1 MDPLWNT
8 DFPMLLIE
16 PTIQECIDYDKYYQE
31 FKDNEQKLDS
41 IYIAK
46 KCGIKLWLISRE
58 YNFWNTWMLLEYFVR
73 GQSAYVPSGVLWR
86 FVAYMALLVF
96 YFSL

>member
-1 MDPLWNT
+1 MNPLWNT
-8 DFPMLLIE
+8 DFLMLLIE

-41 IYIAK
+41 IFIAK
-46 KCGIKLWLISRE
+46 KCGIKLWLISKE
-58 YNFWNTWMLLEYFVR
+58 HNFWKTRMLLEYFVR